1 MFFSPPLCTIF
12 APTGVIVERQQ
23 KHAKVKNNLIR
34 HSLGFFGILKWQRLE
49 KNRASQKPQITT
61 TCPLFVRICCRCT
74 DSAGPLIKHGQSMAL
89 LYLDVNCF
97 RFTGA
102 PHGILPNTSL
112 DLGSGQVRECK
123 AHNVQPTV
131 HSAHTLHIG
140 YATTIHNLLCN
151 VWPETVVVQGFR
163 WRSSFWFFMLSCQ
176 SWSKRKKTLN
186 KINLWF
192 FSPQLEPLR
201 WRNWSRKMKH
211 FGTIRHLL
219 EWTSQ
224 NSRSSSARHDYLPIN
239 QIHQPVSPD
248 GGTCWC
254 CWVGSWALVRFV
266 FVQPA
271 T

>member
-1 MFFSPPLCTIF
+1 MPTRLYLSKGQLGTKPPDGKAGSIVVFFYVFFSPPLCTIF

-23 KHAKVKNNLIR
+23 KHAKVKNNPIR
-34 HSLGFFGILKWQRLE
+34 HSLGFFGILKWQSLE

-61 TCPLFVRICCRCT
+61 TCPLFVKICCRCT

-176 SWSKRKKTLN
+176 SWSKRKKTMN

-192 FSPQLEPLR
+192 FFPSTGTTALTELITENETFR
-201 WRNWSRKMKH
+201 YDSAS
-211 FGTIRHLL
+211 FGVNIPKL
-219 EWTSQ
+219 
-224 NSRSSSARHDYLPIN
+224 
-239 QIHQPVSPD
+239 
-248 GGTCWC
+248 
-254 CWVGSWALVRFV
+254 
-266 FVQPA
+266 
-271 T
+271 